1 MGAQLR
7 KYQNML
13 IIIGTGVIYFGVW
26 GYVKLAMYFVSN
38 RSNLLETFSK
48 TMDVETLTPE
58 ILQVFYIITFA
69 MILLMGG
76 IIFAVR
82 LYVGLSAR
90 AEGMGRR
97 HGVFYLVVAVLIVLI
112 EGGIL
117 VASVVLYFSGNGGE
131 TSFLDMLAT
140 AVVELTSVVL
150 TAEMVVSAVKV
161 KRLEKQM
168 KG

>member
-13 IIIGTGVIYFGVW
+13 VIIGTGVIYFGAW
-26 GYVKLAMYFVSN
+26 GYVKLAMYFVGN
-38 RSNLLETFSK
+38 RADLLKNFLETAEQ
-48 TMDVETLTPE
+48 ETLTPE
-58 ILQVFYIITFA
+58 MLRVFYSITFV

-97 HGVFYLVVAVLIVLI
+97 HGTFYLAIAVLIVLI
-112 EGGIL
+112 EGGIMI
-117 VASVVLYFSGNGGE
+117 ASVVIYFSGNSDK
-131 TSFLDMLAT
+131 TSLLDLLAT
-140 AVVELTSVVL
+140 TVVELTSVVL
-150 TAEMVVSAVKV
+150 MAEMVVSAVKV
-161 KRLEKQM
+161 RRLEKQM